1 LLEPDALHAV
11 SPLVYFP
18 VFLGR
23 DAFSAVLA
31 LAVLVLVLL
40 LVLGS
45 IEQCGGPWQAA
56 ARFERI
62 VD

>member
-1 LLEPDALHAV
+1 
-11 SPLVYFP
+11 
-18 VFLGR
+18 LGR
-23 DAFSAVLA
+23 DAFLAVLA